1 MIKNNFVEM
10 ADSLLPH
17 VRNSEAIEVKRL
29 MATAEIQRGN
39 YKDCVGFLE
48 TLLGKFF
55 CLIKKIENQPKD
67 TEVMKKLAL
76 CHQKI
81 DEYDKSESY
90 LLNALRCRATPDEIL
105 LRLGYLQFDK
115 QDYDSARMILYKAA
129 TANK

>member
-1 MIKNNFVEM
+1 M

-55 CLIKKIENQPKD
+55 WLIKK
-67 TEVMKKLAL
+67 
-76 CHQKI
+76 
-81 DEYDKSESY
+81 
-90 LLNALRCRATPDEIL
+90 
-105 LRLGYLQFDK
+105 
-115 QDYDSARMILYKAA
+115 
-129 TANK
+129 